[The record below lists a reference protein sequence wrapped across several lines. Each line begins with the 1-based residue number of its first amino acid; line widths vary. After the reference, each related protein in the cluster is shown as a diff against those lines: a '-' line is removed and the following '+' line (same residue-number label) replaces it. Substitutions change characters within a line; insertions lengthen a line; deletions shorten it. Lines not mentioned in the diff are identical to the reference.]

1 MDASLAPVARS
12 SFPDAI
18 GRKKSNTIVS
28 IFARDAEHQCKLYSR
43 LSGVVDHTDE
53 LTAAKLWKSTA
64 LRAPVLI
71 FTILLCWTIIAVLQY
86 LLVCS
91 QRDNGI
97 IFAPKIN
104 DLPLSRTFLYLYFP
118 TIIAVIFSIYW
129 AWIDLETKRLE
140 PYYQLSKEDG
150 ALGKDSLLLHY
161 PFDFIPWVPFKA
173 AKDRYVRFVLQVC

>member
-1 MDASLAPVARS
+1 ML
-12 SFPDAI
+12 
-18 GRKKSNTIVS
+18 GTKT
-28 IFARDAEHQCKLYSR
+28 
-43 LSGVVDHTDE
+43 
-53 LTAAKLWKSTA
+53 WKPLA

-71 FTILLCWTIIAVLQY
+71 FTILICWTIIAVLQY
-86 LLVCS
+86 LLVRS

-118 TIIAVIFSIYW
+118 TIVAVIFSIYW

-140 PYYQLSKEDG
+140 PYYQLSKKDG

-161 PFDFIPWVPFKA
+161 PFDFVPLVPFKA
-173 AKDRYVRFVLQVC
+173 AKDR